1 MNELDNITFDKVADK
16 LDEILKLDVNEF
28 KQEFYCLVEDLC
40 TTKADNLP
48 MQDFRNELVW
58 FLTEIYYDKTEEM
71 PSNSTLN
78 LLSNYCLMDYIKTRL
93 KKKSDTNRFLTDTQL
108 NRRLA
113 YETVNFVSDDF
124 MDYITGKYI
133 YECDAFKKRSFYNEE

>member
-113 YETVNFVSDDF
+113 
-124 MDYITGKYI
+124 
-133 YECDAFKKRSFYNEE
+133 